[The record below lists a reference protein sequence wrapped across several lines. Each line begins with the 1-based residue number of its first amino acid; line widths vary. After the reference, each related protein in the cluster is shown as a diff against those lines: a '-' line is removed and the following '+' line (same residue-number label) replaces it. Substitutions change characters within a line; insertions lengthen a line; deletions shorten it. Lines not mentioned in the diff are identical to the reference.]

1 MSAAG
6 RGLPRGQIMRLEELL
21 MAQGVVQAS
30 DLERAAERRQAR
42 GGPLADSLLALR
54 LVTLEQL
61 NAVLQMTPPALPGSV
76 AETGI
81 GRRALLA
88 LLLKTLHNGG
98 ADNIPALAGQL
109 RLSSSVVGSLV
120 EEAIEQKLLKVTGS
134 NGRTTMPVLTYSFTE
149 TGREAVGEALQRSR
163 YVGPAP
169 VSLQSYIDQVNRQRL
184 RNERAKRDRIR
195 KAFDNLVVTSE
206 FVKRIGPAVNAGRSI
221 LLYGPPGNGKS
232 SIAQCIGRVFTDVIY
247 IPYAVEVEGQI
258 VKVFDSSIHE
268 EIAPPGI
275 VGALDMEIRR
285 EEFDRRWVACRRPV
299 IVTGGEFTLEMLDLR
314 YNAAS
319 NFYDAP
325 LHLKALGGT
334 FVIDDFGRQA
344 ARPTELLN
352 RWIVPLEERVDYLR
366 LQTGATFSVPFDEL
380 VIFSTNLKPDSLMD
394 PAFLRRIPYKIELSP
409 PSQERYR
416 EIFRLA
422 AAERGLQF
430 SDAVFAWLVE
440 ELEERRQ
447 LPLACYQPR
456 FIVDQIVEACAFDE
470 SPPLITESSVAA
482 ALDNLYTTGPKNR
495 ALAAA

>member
-1 MSAAG
+1 M
-6 RGLPRGQIMRLEELL
+6 
-21 MAQGVVQAS
+21 
-30 DLERAAERRQAR
+30 
-42 GGPLADSLLALR
+42 
-54 LVTLEQL
+54 
-61 NAVLQMTPPALPGSV
+61 
-76 AETGI
+76 
-81 GRRALLA
+81 
-88 LLLKTLHNGG
+88 
-98 ADNIPALAGQL
+98 
-109 RLSSSVVGSLV
+109 
-120 EEAIEQKLLKVTGS
+120 
-134 NGRTTMPVLTYSFTE
+134 
-149 TGREAVGEALQRSR
+149 
-163 YVGPAP
+163 
-169 VSLQSYIDQVNRQRL
+169 
-184 RNERAKRDRIR
+184 
-195 KAFDNLVVTSE
+195 
-206 FVKRIGPAVNAGRSI
+206 
-221 LLYGPPGNGKS
+221 
-232 SIAQCIGRVFTDVIY
+232 
-247 IPYAVEVEGQI
+247 
-258 VKVFDSSIHE
+258 
-268 EIAPPGI
+268 
-275 VGALDMEIRR
+275 
-285 EEFDRRWVACRRPV
+285 
-299 IVTGGEFTLEMLDLR
+299 TGGEFTLEMLDLR

-409 PSQERYR
+409 PSRERYR
-416 EIFRLA
+416 EIFRRGGRD
-422 AAERGLQF
+422 RGLQF
-430 SDAVFAWLVE
+430 SDVVFAWLVE